1 MAYVFIALIIVFVL
15 YVQLGPKLSK
25 MNEGMWEIT
34 VETKM
39 PGTEMSMPA
48 IHSQSLTKENPVPEI
63 SIPGYECRLFRKRNP
78 VHIIGNHVW
87 WKVHCEGPGPDIN
100 GAAHVRY
107 SGDSLTGSVQMHTME
122 ENQKN
127 FKTKISGFRTGDR
140 KR

>member
-1 MAYVFIALIIVFVL
+1 MMYVFIILVIAFVL

-39 PGTEMSMPA
+39 PGAEISIPA
-48 IHSQSLTKENPVPEI
+48 IHSQSLTKANPVPEI
-63 SIPGYECRLFRKRNP
+63 SITGYECRLFRKRHP

-107 SGDSLTGSVQMHTME
+107 IGDILKGNVQMHTME
-122 ENQKN
+122 DGQKK
-127 FKTKISGFRTGDR
+127 FKTYISGFRTGDS
-140 KR
+140 K